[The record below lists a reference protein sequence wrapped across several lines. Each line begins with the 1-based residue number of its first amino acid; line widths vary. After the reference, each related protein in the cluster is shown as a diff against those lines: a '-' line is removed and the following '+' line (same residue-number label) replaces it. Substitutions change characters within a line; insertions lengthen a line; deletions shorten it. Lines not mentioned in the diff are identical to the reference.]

1 MTNSHDVEADIAD
14 EVSKIPLKEVLQK
27 AKQSEDRDVAY
38 IMAMQLNCM
47 YEANRALRMSAL
59 LTEQDVTTCFRIM
72 DYMIRERAP
81 RTRQTTQ

>member
-1 MTNSHDVEADIAD
+1 MSNHNDVESDIAD
-14 EVSKIPLKEVLQK
+14 EVGKIPLKEVLQK

-47 YEANRALRMSAL
+47 YEANRALRMSAV

-81 RTRQTTQ
+81 GTRRQN